1 VSRAFDTDF
10 FVPPRPRIFG
20 HRGAAGEFP
29 ENTMVSFERAVR
41 AGAIYLEL
49 DVHMSRDGEI
59 VVSHDEGLTRTCGRD
74 VLIREMNWAEI
85 EHAHAGYML
94 TFDGGATF
102 PFRGQSIKIPRL
114 IEVLG
119 AFLNAHY
126 LIEIKQTEPSLVS
139 QLLATV
145 DATGLRRRVL
155 IASEFDQP
163 IGEVRHL
170 APQIPTNFP
179 YGEVAEFLQAMA
191 GHRPGYEPRGAALQ
205 IPPEYQG
212 WRLVTTES
220 VELAH
225 RAGVEL
231 HVWTVN
237 EESEMNWLLECG
249 VDGLISD
256 FPARALAVAR
266 SRGPFK

>member
-10 FVPPRPRIFG
+10 FAPPRPRIFG
-20 HRGAAGEFP
+20 HRGPAAEFP
-29 ENTMVSFERAVR
+29 ENTMVSFARAIR

-49 DVHMSRDGEI
+49 DIHMSRDGEI
-59 VVSHDEGLTRTCGRD
+59 VVSHDGGLTRTCGRD
-74 VLIREMNWAEI
+74 ALISEMSWAEI
-85 EHAHAGYML
+85 EDADAGYML

-102 PFRGQSIKIPRL
+102 PFRGRSVKVPRL

-119 AFLNAHY
+119 AFVGVNY

-145 DATGLRRRVL
+145 DASGLRRRVL
-155 IASEFDQP
+155 VASEFDDP
-163 IGEVRHL
+163 ISEVRRL
-170 APQIPTNFP
+170 APQIPTNFS

-191 GHRPGYEPRGAALQ
+191 GNRPAYEPRGAALQ

-220 VELAH
+220 VEFAH
-225 RAGVEL
+225 RVGVEL

-237 EESEMNWLLECG
+237 EESEMNRLLGCG

-256 FPARALAVAR
+256 FPARALTVAR

>member
-1 VSRAFDTDF
+1 VSRAFDTEF
-10 FVPPRPRIFG
+10 FSPRRPRIFG

-29 ENTMVSFERAVR
+29 ENTMLSFERAAR
-41 AGAIYLEL
+41 AVAIYLEL

-59 VVSHDEGLTRTCGRD
+59 VVSHDEGLTRSCGRD
-74 VLIREMNWAEI
+74 ALIRESNWAEI
-85 EHAHAGYML
+85 SAADAGYMM

-102 PFRGQSIKIPRL
+102 PFRGRSIKVPRL
-114 IEVLG
+114 SEVLG
-119 AFLNAHY
+119 AFGGVNY
-126 LIEIKQTEPSLVS
+126 LIEIKQTEPSLVA

-145 DATGLRRRVL
+145 EASGLRRRVL
-155 IASEFDQP
+155 IASEFDEP
-163 IGEVRHL
+163 IRAVRSL

-179 YGEVAEFLQAMA
+179 YGEVAEFLQALA
-191 GHRPGYEPRGAALQ
+191 GSRPGYEPSGAALQ

-220 VELAH
+220 VEFAH

-237 EESEMNWLLECG
+237 EESEMNRLLECD

-266 SRGPFK
+266 SRGR

>member
-1 VSRAFDTDF
+1 
-10 FVPPRPRIFG
+10 
-20 HRGAAGEFP
+20 
-29 ENTMVSFERAVR
+29 MVSFEQAIR
-41 AGAIYLEL
+41 AGALYLEL

-59 VVSHDEGLTRTCGRD
+59 VVSHDEGLTRTCGREA
-74 VLIREMNWAEI
+74 LICEMNWAEI
-85 EHAHAGYML
+85 RAADAGYML

-102 PFRGQSIKIPRL
+102 PFRGRSIKVPRL

-119 AFLNAHY
+119 AFGDVNY

-155 IASEFDQP
+155 IASEFDEP
-163 IGEVRHL
+163 ISAVRSL
-170 APQIPTNFP
+170 APQIPTNFS

-191 GHRPGYEPRGAALQ
+191 GYRPGYEPRGAALQ
-205 IPPEYQG
+205 IPPAYEG
-212 WRLVTTES
+212 WRLVTPES
-220 VELAH
+220 VEFAH

-237 EESEMNWLLECG
+237 EESEMYQLLDCG

-266 SRGPFK
+266 SEGRSK